1 MESMSTHSGKKVS
14 CNIMIKCICIHC
26 FSPVDYARHRQISR
40 DRLTKYGVFLE
51 ILTNFPFPFCFDAL
65 SFLPKEIRDL
75 FVNYSG
81 NNKEYSE
88 LAQSLPFGFV
98 I

>member
-1 MESMSTHSGKKVS
+1 MLKRIQLKLS
-14 CNIMIKCICIHC
+14 I
-26 FSPVDYARHRQISR
+26 FYANLIEY
-40 DRLTKYGVFLE
+40 RLLSSNKFLQ
-51 ILTNFPFPFCFDAL
+51 
-65 SFLPKEIRDL
+65 KEIRDL

-81 NNKEYSE
+81 NSKEYSE

>member
-1 MESMSTHSGKKVS
+1 MESMSTHSGKNVS
-14 CNIMIKCICIHC
+14 CNIMIKFICIYG
-26 FSPVDYARHRQISR
+26 FSPVDYARHRQIGR
-40 DRLTKYGVFLE
+40 DRLTKYGVFLK
-51 ILTNFPFPFCFDAL
+51 ILTNFPFPFCSDAL
-65 SFLPKEIRDL
+65 NFLPKEIRDL

-88 LAQSLPFGFV
+88 LAQSLLFGFV